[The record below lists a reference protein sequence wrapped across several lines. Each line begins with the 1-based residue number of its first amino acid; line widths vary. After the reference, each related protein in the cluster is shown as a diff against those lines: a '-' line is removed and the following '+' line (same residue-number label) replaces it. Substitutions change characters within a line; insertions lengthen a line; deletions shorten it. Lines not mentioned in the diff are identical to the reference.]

1 MSDKF
6 KKLVRSVSASSGVS
20 HAGAVNLLRRGS
32 QPAVVG
38 PLDPVLIRS
47 GAKPLSGEHTHEA
60 GLVSAVLPDGT
71 VCVTPAW
78 PRMTLGGLSFYKHEK
93 VARYAAAD
101 VRPYRL
107 KKGERFARF
116 VESVFARVPFDP
128 SVPYS
133 VTETPWVF
141 PRPDGV
147 PAYILAED
155 GESLV
160 MVSRGPVSFPPDPSG
175 SMVKKVFVPMWLPDA
190 DLVMDGM
197 VLGQDAVRVAR
208 LLRER
213 MVALMDT
220 ASYDHDLGVPAVLRD
235 GVPDGCEWVIN
246 DVDDTMSRDLG
257 LVLDP
262 ALLRRVG
269 SYRGRFAYGSG
280 MVGRHVVGLGTHG
293 LLLLRSEVGLFRLG
307 RR

>member
-1 MSDKF
+1 MSNKF
-6 KKLVRSVSASSGVS
+6 KKLVRSVSESSGVS

-32 QPAVVG
+32 GTVLR
-38 PLDPVLIRS
+38 PLDPVLIRD
-47 GAKPLSGEHTHEA
+47 GAKPLFGEHTHAA

-78 PRMTLGGLSFYKHEK
+78 PRMTLGGLSFYRHEK

-116 VESVFARVPFDP
+116 VESVFACVPFDP
-128 SVPYS
+128 SASYS
-133 VTETPWVF
+133 VAETPWVF

-160 MVSRGPVSFPPDPSG
+160 MVSRGAVSIPPDPSG
-175 SMVKKVFVPMWLPDA
+175 SMAKKVFVPMWRPDA
-190 DLVMDGM
+190 DLVMDG
-197 VLGQDAVRVAR
+197 VIVGQDAVKVAR
-208 LLRER
+208 LVRER
-213 MVALMDT
+213 MVALIDT
-220 ASYDHDLGVPAVLRD
+220 ASYDHGLGLPAVLRD
-235 GVPDGCEWVIN
+235 GVPDGCEWVI
-246 DVDDTMSRDLG
+246 DDIDDTMSRDIG

-262 ALLRRVG
+262 VLLRKSG
-269 SYRGRFAYGSG
+269 SYRGRFACGSG
-280 MVGRHVVGLGTHG
+280 TIGRHVVGPGTHG
-293 LLLLRSEVGLFRLG
+293 LLLLRSEVELFRLS
-307 RR
+307 R